1 MLKTTRRLA
10 AATGVLLTAATLP
23 LVATGS
29 AQATTKQCTS
39 FIAEGG
45 YKVGPKV
52 RAACKMTG
60 EGGFIVRNN
69 NIPFCA
75 ASLTSLGIKWVIS
88 QRACELGT
96 AGPSGHI

>member
-1 MLKTTRRLA
+1 MHNAIRRFA
-10 AATGVLLTAATLP
+10 AATGVLVAAGALP
-23 LVATGS
+23 IVATAP

-60 EGGFIVRNN
+60 EGGFIERNN
-69 NIPFCA
+69 NIPFCQI
-75 ASLTSLGIKWVIS
+75 SLTMLKVKPVIAE
-88 QRACELGT
+88 RACQLG
-96 AGPSGHI
+96 ADGPSAHV

>member
-1 MLKTTRRLA
+1 MHNAIRRLA
-10 AATGVLLTAATLP
+10 AAAGVLMAAGALP
-23 LVATGS
+23 IVATAP

-60 EGGFIVRNN
+60 EGGFIMRNN
-69 NIPFCA
+69 NVPFCQ
-75 ASLTSLGIKWVIS
+75 ASLLTLKVKPVIAE
-88 QRACELGT
+88 RACQLGT
-96 AGPSGHI
+96 AGPSGHL

>member
-1 MLKTTRRLA
+1 MRNTIRRLA
-10 AATGVLLTAATLP
+10 AATGALVVAGALP
-23 LVATGS
+23 IVATTP

-60 EGGFIVRNN
+60 EGGFIERNN
-69 NIPFCA
+69 NLPFCE
-75 ASLTSLGIKWVIS
+75 ASLVALKVKPVIAE
-88 QRACELGT
+88 RACQLGT
-96 AGPSGHI
+96 EGPSTHL